1 MLTRRAFA
9 ISLALSALPVYAKSD
24 ALRIIVPYP
33 AGGPLDAAARF
44 IADKL
49 TSAAGRVIVE
59 NRPGAAGARGMQAA
73 KNAKP
78 DGKTLVVGALA
89 TLAVNPFMQKGLPY
103 QAADFTP
110 IALLSDAPNVLVMNP
125 SRMKTLGITDA
136 ASLLSYIKAHPGKL
150 NFASGGVGSAGH
162 LAGEILRHAGYGL
175 EHIPYAGAAAAQLS
189 IFSGETDLL
198 FDNWGSTREAVQ
210 SGKLKALAVTTAK
223 PYPALS
229 IPTLQSLGIDCDL
242 STWFGLLAPKGTGNT
257 SVENLYRS
265 LAEIFKD
272 PKEQQTFERLAGGFD
287 LQGPQTFGRWIDKE
301 QVKYA
306 TLLKQLNLKSA

>member
-1 MLTRRAFA
+1 MLPR
-9 ISLALSALPVYAKSD
+9 ALSP
-24 ALRIIVPYP
+24 
-33 AGGPLDAAARF
+33 
-44 IADKL
+44 
-49 TSAAGRVIVE
+49 
-59 NRPGAAGARGMQAA
+59 
-73 KNAKP
+73 KNS
-78 DGKTLVVGALA
+78 LVVGALA

-110 IALLSDAPNVLVMNP
+110 VALLSDAPNVLVMNP
-125 SRMKTLGITDA
+125 NRMKALGISDA
-136 ASLLSYIKAHPGKL
+136 ASLLNYIKAHPGKL

-162 LAGEILRHAGYGL
+162 LAGEILRHAGFQL

-223 PYPALS
+223 PYPALA
-229 IPTLQSLGIDCDL
+229 IPTLQSLGIECDL
-242 STWFGLLAPKGTGNT
+242 STWFGLLAPKQTHHT
-257 SVENLYRS
+257 IVENLYQAI
-265 LAEIFKD
+265 AETFKD
-272 PKEQQTFERLAGGFD
+272 PKQQVAFERLAGGFD
-287 LQGPQTFGRWIDKE
+287 LQGPQAFSRWIDKE